1 MAAEKSLRHSLQWAF
16 ALTWGQRGITTV
28 FMILLAAILGPE
40 AFGVVTMAGAFV
52 ALIWLIQEQGVSTA
66 IVQRKDLDEAHLDS
80 AFWINFAF
88 CIVLAGVGI
97 ALSGWWAHVNSTPEL
112 QPVLQVL
119 CLSIVIWGL
128 AIVQEAYVQ
137 RGLQFQKLAL
147 RTNIAAVAGGAA
159 GLIAA
164 IAGAGVWSLV
174 IQHMTFSTMSV
185 LLLWAISDWR
195 PRFRFSRSHAKD
207 IFGFSSSVFIANTG
221 GWVNRRGYIL
231 LMGIFFGPTVVG
243 VYRLADRFVDG
254 LMELTTR
261 PVGLVSLAHFS
272 RVQHDREE
280 LRKVVS
286 SCIRL
291 VMLTTVPALLVLAAS
306 SSYVLA
312 VIGPEWEV
320 GATAMKLLCIVG
332 IVKGLV
338 NFTGPLLFAVARP
351 RVRATML
358 WAIAAI
364 NLTVIVAV
372 GLALEGSS
380 EPDQLFGMSLSR
392 ALVSLLV
399 VMPINLVIVH
409 KLAGISFRSMLPW
422 AVAPTT
428 AGIASIAVVA
438 GITATGVLDGVRP
451 LLALIV
457 AGGAALATALGVL
470 LALEPRA
477 RSEVQRLRSGLVTA
491 TRSRRLVARDDS
503 VALVDG
509 PAGSVQDLESAELPV
524 ADRRVADA

>member
-1 MAAEKSLRHSLQWAF
+1 MADKSLRHSLKWAF

-66 IVQRKDLDEAHLDS
+66 IVQREDLEEEHLDS
-80 AFWINFAF
+80 AFWVNFAF
-88 CIVLAGVGI
+88 CIVLAAVGI
-97 ALSGWWAHVNSTPEL
+97 GLSGWWAGVNSTPEL
-112 QPVLQVL
+112 KPVLQVL

-128 AIVQEAYVQ
+128 GIVQEAYVQ

-147 RTNIAAVAGGAA
+147 RTNVAAIMGGAA

-164 IAGAGVWSLV
+164 IMGAGVWALV
-174 IQHMTFSTMSV
+174 IQHMTFSCISV
-185 LLLWAISDWR
+185 VLLWAISDWR
-195 PRFRFSRSHAKD
+195 PRFRFSRRHARD
-207 IFGFSSSVFIANTG
+207 ILGFSSGVFVANTG
-221 GWVNRRGYIL
+221 GWVNRRGDIL

-261 PVGLVSLAHFS
+261 PVGMVSLAHFS
-272 RVQHDREE
+272 RLQNDREG
-280 LRKVVS
+280 LRKTVS
-286 SCIRL
+286 SCIRIVL
-291 VMLTTVPALLVLAAS
+291 LTTVPALLVLAAS

-338 NFTGPLLFAVARP
+338 HFTGPLLFAVARP
-351 RVRATML
+351 LVRATML

-364 NLTVIVAV
+364 NISVIVVV
-372 GLALEGSS
+372 GMALESAS
-380 EPDQLFGMSLSR
+380 EDDQLVGMSLSR
-392 ALVSLLV
+392 VLVSLLV
-399 VMPINLVIVH
+399 VMPLNLVIIH
-409 KLAGISFRSMLPW
+409 RLAGISFRAMGRW

-428 AGIASIAVVA
+428 AGIASIAVAA
-438 GITATGVLDGVRP
+438 GITATGLLDDAAP
-451 LLALIV
+451 LVALIV
-457 AGGAALATALGVL
+457 VGGAAVATAVGVL
-470 LALEPRA
+470 MALEPRA
-477 RSEVQRLRSGLVTA
+477 RSEVRRLRSGLATA

-509 PAGSVQDLESAELPV
+509 PAGSVEELDGAELPV
-524 ADRRVADA
+524 ADR